1 MKTAISIPDPL
12 FEAADQVAK
21 RLRVSRS
28 KLYATALSQFVKGHR
43 TNGVTELL
51 NEVYGAD
58 PDCSRLDALV
68 QSLQLHSIS
77 RDEW

>member
-28 KLYATALSQFVKGHR
+28 KLYATALSQFVRGHR

-51 NEVYGAD
+51 NGVYGAD
-58 PDCSRLDALV
+58 PDSSRLDALV
-68 QSLQLHSIS
+68 QSLQLHSIL

>member
-28 KLYATALSQFVKGHR
+28 KLYATAILQFVQGHR
-43 TNGVTELL
+43 TKGVTELL

-58 PDCSRLDALV
+58 PDSSRLDSLV